1 MEDVTDPPSS
11 TPGGRT
17 GSAPVRVLLV
27 DDEPLIRAGLRL
39 ILEGAPGIEIVGEA
53 DDGVAAVRLVEDLA
67 PAVVLMD
74 VRMPQCDGVE
84 ATRRI
89 RALSDPPAVVM
100 LTAFETDD
108 FVLDALAAGAAGFL
122 LKHISP
128 ADLMASIHQ
137 AAAGSMP
144 FSPSVLRRLVSRATE
159 RATNT
164 GGAAARLAALSE
176 RERQIADLVAE
187 GRTNTEIAT
196 TLFLALPT
204 VKTHLARVFEK
215 ASVTNRVQLALL
227 VHQAAEPART
237 PDPLTADTARGSAAR
252 GGDMVVTRSRG
263 VRPSA
268 G

>member
-11 TPGGRT
+11 TPGGRS

-100 LTAFETDD
+100 LTAFETDA

-227 VHQAAEPART
+227 VHQASTEPART
-237 PDPLTADTARGSAAR
+237 PDPLTADTAR
-252 GGDMVVTRSRG
+252 
-263 VRPSA
+263 P
-268 G
+268 